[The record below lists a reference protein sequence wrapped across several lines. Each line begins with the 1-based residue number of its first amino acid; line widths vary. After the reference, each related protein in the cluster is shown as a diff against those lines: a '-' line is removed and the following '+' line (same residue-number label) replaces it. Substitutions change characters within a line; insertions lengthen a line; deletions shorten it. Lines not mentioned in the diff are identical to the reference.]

1 MNIVPECIR
10 VRTDLY
16 RLSVATKMS
25 SGAARANLNTTP
37 ALGATELPPP
47 ALGATE
53 PQHPLPALGATEPQH
68 PTTSPLGGYGIDHAA
83 PLELTRG
90 AVIVDHG

>member
-25 SGAARANLNTTP
+25 SGAARANPNTT
-37 ALGATELPPP
+37 P

-53 PQHPLPALGATEPQH
+53 PQHPQPA
-68 PTTSPLGGYGIDHAA
+68 PLGDYGIDNAA
-83 PLELTRG
+83 PLELTWG

>member
-25 SGAARANLNTTP
+25 SGAARANPNTT
-37 ALGATELPPP
+37 P

-53 PQHPLPALGATEPQH
+53 PQHPQPA
-68 PTTSPLGGYGIDHAA
+68 PLGDYGIA

-90 AVIVDHG
+90 AVVVDHG